1 MEIKA
6 ISIKPYEKENKDVN
20 SSKLVKIA
28 QRDFEA
34 AKALFER
41 KLYANAVYILQ
52 QSIERATRAILIKLT
67 TLVHFLKLHDLSS
80 S

>member
-6 ISIKPYEKENKDVN
+6 SAKPYENENKDVN

-34 AKALFER
+34 AKALFEK
-41 KLYANAVYILQ
+41 KLYANAVF
-52 QSIERATRAILIKLT
+52 AINSQIAR
-67 TLVHFLKLHDLSS
+67 SR
-80 S
+80 